1 MVNIFTMTNDFI
13 LKMIIQNYRIAKK
26 MPLKRAMTC
35 TVYKT

>member
-26 MPLKRAMTC
+26 NASEKGNDLYC
-35 TVYKT
+35 I